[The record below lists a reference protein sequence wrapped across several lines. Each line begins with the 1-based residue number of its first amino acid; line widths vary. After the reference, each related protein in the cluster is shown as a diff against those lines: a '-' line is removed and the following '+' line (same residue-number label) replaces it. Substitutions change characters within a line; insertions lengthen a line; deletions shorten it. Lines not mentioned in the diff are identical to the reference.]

1 MTGSGGTRRR
11 NPGEGSAAGT
21 AAATGVGSWPT
32 PRLVFADNLKVAL
45 VAGVILAHVI
55 MAWVGLGTWV
65 LSEPPVREPLLSLL
79 IMLSVV
85 GVLFGMPLFFLVAG
99 MFTPGSLR
107 RKGFRTF
114 AKERTLRLL
123 LPSVLFALLLSPPIE
138 YFDTDNA
145 GWTKGFWAFVPTVWW
160 QLPPPPGPTWFL
172 GVLLLLSLGYAA
184 IRSRW
189 PGNVVTVPLRVLEL
203 AVAAALVAASSFLMR
218 LVVPFGEE
226 RWHLAVSQAPGWV
239 VGFILG
245 VIGRERGWFLPMEP
259 RMAKII
265 RLVAWMAMAACVG
278 VVGGA
283 VGLGMDLEV
292 FTGHG
297 TWQSLVLAIIE
308 GVIVVTVSL
317 WFLDLFRRRFND
329 QGAFARQLSR
339 AAYATFLVHQL
350 VLVGLVVLSRRLPW
364 PPELKFLTVSVLG
377 LVFSFA
383 LGAALVRL
391 PGVSR
396 IL

>member
-1 MTGSGGTRRR
+1 
-11 NPGEGSAAGT
+11 
-21 AAATGVGSWPT
+21 
-32 PRLVFADNLKVAL
+32 
-45 VAGVILAHVI
+45 
-55 MAWVGLGTWV
+55 MAWIGLGTWV

-79 IMLSVV
+79 LMVSLV
-85 GVLFGMPLFFLVAG
+85 GALFGMPLFFLVAG

-107 RKGFRTF
+107 RKGFRRF
-114 AKERTLRLL
+114 AADRTLRLL
-123 LPSVLFALLLSPPIE
+123 LPSVLFVILLSPPIE
-138 YFDTDNA
+138 YFDTDNS
-145 GWTKGFWAFVPTVWW
+145 GWTGGFWAFVPTVWW
-160 QLPPPPGPTWFL
+160 QWPPPPGPTWFL
-172 GVLLLLSLGYAA
+172 GVLLVLSLGYAA
-184 IRSRW
+184 LRSRW
-189 PGNVVTVPLRVLEL
+189 PVTDVVRPPRILQL
-203 AVAAALVAASSFLMR
+203 VAAAAVVAASSFLLR

-265 RLVAWMAMAACVG
+265 RWVAWMAMAACVG

-317 WFLDLFRRRFND
+317 WLLDLFRRRFD
-329 QGAFARQLSR
+329 HQGAFGRQLSR

-350 VLVGLVVLSRRLPW
+350 VLVGLVVLSRPLPR

-377 LVFSFA
+377 LAVSFA

-391 PGVSR
+391 PGLSR